1 MILCEPVGN
10 RLWEEAQGMPDD
22 SLARVRHL
30 TFDIFGT
37 VLDLTGSLAP
47 PAGEFLAVHGSDLTG
62 EAFYAEWRARQRI
75 EQYQDNLLML
85 GHSGYLETCRRAFV
99 YCLKN
104 HDISYTD
111 EAVSE
116 FMQVY
121 KLLRPYDDAL
131 EGLRLLG
138 ERYHLV
144 ALSNGEQWYL
154 EELLANNVPIA
165 FDAIISVDQVGA
177 FKPSPGIYRKAIQR
191 LQCEPGEIMMVAA
204 HSFDILGAQA
214 CGFRA
219 TYVNR
224 YRLPPEVSEYQP
236 DIIVDDF
243 VELADR
249 LLE

>member
-1 MILCEPVGN
+1 M
-10 RLWEEAQGMPDD
+10 ADD
-22 SLARVRHL
+22 SLARVTHL

-47 PAGEFLAVHGSDLTG
+47 PAGEFLAAHGSEMTG

-99 YCLKN
+99 YCLK
-104 HDISYTD
+104 HHYVRYTD
-111 EAVSE
+111 DAVGE

-121 KLLRPYDDAL
+121 KHLQPYDDAL
-131 EGLRLLG
+131 AGLRALG
-138 ERYHLV
+138 ESYRLV
-144 ALSNGEQWYL
+144 ALSNGEQSYL
-154 EELLANNVPIA
+154 EQLLGNNVPIA

-191 LQCEPGEIMMVAA
+191 LRCEPGEIMMVAA

-219 TYVNR
+219 AYVNR
-224 YRLPPEVSEYQP
+224 YRLPTEDSEYQP

-243 VELADR
+243 VELAER
-249 LLE
+249 LLA